1 MLDVSPRAP
10 SAPAEVPRTLDEPAP
25 RTLGLLD
32 QLGLWGNL
40 GVSLLGFTGAVAVLQ
55 PGGPGGPR
63 LSLVAALVATVVG
76 TALGSA
82 AIAATAALGARTGAP
97 SMVLLR
103 GLFGARASAVPTV
116 LNVVQMLGWGT
127 FEIVTISS
135 ALARVVPGPPRWL
148 WVLVVGLLTTAL
160 ALRPL
165 GWVRLL
171 RRYVSV
177 LVVLAL
183 GYLLLAVPS
192 PHQASGGWTGF
203 SAAVD
208 TALAVAVSWV
218 PMAADYARHSRSTRA
233 AAVGAFVGYGVLQV
247 CCYAVGLV
255 AALQGDVFGV
265 FLAVPLGVAA
275 FLVLVGRELDQSFA
289 NVYSTTVSL
298 QNLRPGWDRRV
309 VSSAV
314 GVLTTGLALGV
325 QIDDYAGFLLL
336 IGSVFVPLTGVLLAD
351 WLLLRGSGWDLSAAA
366 PARPLMLLPWALGFV
381 TYQLLNPGGV
391 SGWSALWQRA
401 DAALGL
407 VPPAWASA
415 SLVSFLV
422 AAAATASVHVLRRR
436 R

>member
-10 SAPAEVPRTLDEPAP
+10 SPVDEVPHTLDEPVP

-40 GVSLLGFTGAVAVLQ
+40 GVSLLGFTGAVAVLH
-55 PGGPGGPR
+55 PGGPDAPP
-63 LSLVAALVATVVG
+63 LSLLAALLATVVG

-103 GLFGARASAVPTV
+103 GLFGVRGSAVPTV

-127 FEIVTISS
+127 FEIVTIGS
-135 ALARVVPGPPRWL
+135 ALTQVVPGVPRWT
-148 WVLVVGLLTTAL
+148 WVVAVGTVTTLL

-165 GWVRLL
+165 GWVRVL

-183 GYLLLAVPS
+183 GYLLLAVPA
-192 PHQASGGWTGF
+192 PASSAGGWSGF
-203 SAAVD
+203 STAVD

-233 AAVGAFVGYGVLQV
+233 AALGAFVGYGVLQV
-247 CCYAVGLV
+247 SCYAVGLV
-255 AALQGDVFGV
+255 AAASGDVFAV
-265 FLAVPLGVAA
+265 FLAVPLGVVA

-289 NVYSTTVSL
+289 NVYSTTVSV
-298 QNLRPGWDRRV
+298 QNLRPHWDRRV
-309 VSSAV
+309 LSTVV
-314 GVLTTGLALGV
+314 GVVTTGLALFV
-325 QIDDYAGFLLL
+325 HMDDYAGFLLL
-336 IGSVFVPLTGVLLAD
+336 IGSVFVPLTGVLLTD
-351 WLLLRGSGWDLSAAA
+351 RVCLRGAGWDLSPTAA
-366 PARPLMLLPWALGFV
+366 ARPLMLLPWALGI
-381 TYQLLNPGGV
+381 
-391 SGWSALWQRA
+391 
-401 DAALGL
+401 AAYHL
-407 VPPAWASA
+407 VPAWASA

-422 AAAATASVHVLRRR
+422 AAAATAAVHVLPQTRPTQEVSR
-436 R
+436 